1 MAAYDPEADVVAQLR
16 ELNLSQDLLFPDAV
30 VFSEQVDD
38 LSVEIAL
45 QWTNGD
51 NEQICSYAK
60 RQSHHPRWN
69 ACGGVQQGAHGQGEG

>member
-38 LSVEIAL
+38 LPVEIAL
-45 QWTNGD
+45 QWTNGV
-51 NEQICSYAK
+51 NEQICSYANDSPTT
-60 RQSHHPRWN
+60 Q
-69 ACGGVQQGAHGQGEG
+69 GGTHVEGFQQGAHGQGEG